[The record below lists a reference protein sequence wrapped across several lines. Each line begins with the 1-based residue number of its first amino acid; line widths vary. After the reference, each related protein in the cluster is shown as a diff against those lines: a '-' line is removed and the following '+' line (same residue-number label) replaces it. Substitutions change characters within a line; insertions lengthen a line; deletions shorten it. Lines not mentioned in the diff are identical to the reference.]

1 VVATDGGGIPDLV
14 THEVEGL
21 LVPPSDTS
29 ALASALERVLAD
41 PELAERLGA
50 AARLRY
56 ADWHSTPEQLAG
68 EMRALVEAAVAGT
81 AR

>member
-1 VVATDGGGIPDLV
+1 MVATDGGGIPDLV

-21 LVPPSDTS
+21 LVPPADSM
-29 ALASALERVLAD
+29 ALAVALERVLAD
-41 PELAERLGA
+41 RELAERMGA
-50 AARLRY
+50 AARVRY
-56 ADWHSTPEQLAG
+56 GDWHSTPEQLAG